1 MAGNGNL
8 LLKLLLNTADFDKNL
23 RKSKKEVN
31 DFAALGSKG
40 FSGLTSML
48 GKLAG
53 AAGIAVGGFELF
65 NKAIGSSQALTDSWG
80 RTIEVAK
87 VGFDNLI
94 YSIANADFTV
104 FNDGLRDMAERAK
117 AAYDAYDQ
125 LANTV
130 MSGNFSMSLDQANYR
145 EQMMIA
151 RNKSL
156 PMEQRQAALDQARAL
171 AKTMSETSQKI
182 FDDSMAALKAQFSA
196 LGNVDTSEITPDV
209 IEQAFRVDAKKTS
222 AKERA
227 AIESQYK
234 WYEGLI
240 AATKQQE
247 NKAISENNKRDD
259 ITSTDAIKNRGE
271 IQRQFNKRR
280 EEIRKNYADVIVRY
294 YALNR
299 LEDDELSN
307 AMQTFLSATNTRNAT
322 SEMFSSIN
330 ELGTT
335 MGNEAAAA
343 AKTRTT
349 AQKATVTGPKTI
361 GLNLGMPTIAL
372 PDKISGITDES
383 EIERYRQGLAKVQG
397 EHLFAEQQ
405 EELEGMRESVGMLGD
420 AFSSLGNSI
429 GGAAGSMLEWVGS
442 TAQAVQAMLP
452 FLNYL
457 SAQAT
462 LSNAAA
468 SAEMK
473 NAAAKTLSAYAGIP
487 FAGVAMGLAAVSSI
501 VGVMSSLPEFAQGG
515 IVTSRTVGVFGEAGP
530 EAVMPLDRLNEF
542 IDTSRREVRVTGVV
556 KGSGKDLQVVL
567 NNYERARSVKNGQ

>member
-1 MAGNGNL
+1 MASIGSL
-8 LLKLLLNTADFDKNL
+8 LLQLLLNTADFDKNL
-23 RKSKKEVN
+23 KKSKKEV
-31 DFAALGSKG
+31 DAFAALGKKG
-40 FSGLTSML
+40 FSDLTSML
-48 GKLAG
+48 GKFAG
-53 AAGIAVGGFELF
+53 AAGIAVGGYELF

-80 RTIEVAK
+80 RTMEVAK
-87 VGFDNLI
+87 VGFDNLV

-130 MSGNFSMSLDQANYR
+130 MSGNFSMSLDQASYR
-145 EQMMIA
+145 ERMMVA
-151 RNKSL
+151 RDKSR
-156 PMEQRQAALDQARAL
+156 PMEERQAALEQARAL
-171 AKTMSETSQKI
+171 AQTMSETSQKI
-182 FDDSMAALKAQFSA
+182 FDDSMTALKAQFSA
-196 LGNVDTSEITPDV
+196 ATGADISLFNRDM
-209 IEQAFRVDAKKTS
+209 IEQAFRIDAKSTS
-222 AKERA
+222 SQERA
-227 AIESQYK
+227 EIERQYK
-234 WYEGLI
+234 EYQAKMRDAMAISGTRVTGYGFGGQTFTEFYGDAEEERRVIEGLQREYASII
-240 AATKQQE
+240 AKQL
-247 NKAISENNKRDD
+247 ALFRM
-259 ITSTDAIKNRGE
+259 TDN
-271 IQRQFNKRR
+271 
-280 EEIRKNYADVIVRY
+280 
-294 YALNR
+294 
-299 LEDDELSN
+299 ELSK
-307 AMQTFLSATNTRNAT
+307 AMQTFLSATNTRNTT

-330 ELGTT
+330 ELSTT
-335 MGNEAAAA
+335 MSGEIATKAKANAARKVATTTTAAAP
-343 AKTRTT
+343 R
-349 AQKATVTGPKTI
+349 TI

-372 PDKISGITDES
+372 PDKISGIADES

-405 EELEGMRESVGMLGD
+405 KELEGMRESVGMLGD

-429 GGAAGSMLEWVGS
+429 GGAAGSMLEWVGT

-487 FAGVAMGLAAVSSI
+487 FAGVAMGIAAVSSI

-530 EAVMPLDRLNEF
+530 EAVMPLDRLSEF

-567 NNYERARSVKNGQ
+567 NNYERARNVKNGQ